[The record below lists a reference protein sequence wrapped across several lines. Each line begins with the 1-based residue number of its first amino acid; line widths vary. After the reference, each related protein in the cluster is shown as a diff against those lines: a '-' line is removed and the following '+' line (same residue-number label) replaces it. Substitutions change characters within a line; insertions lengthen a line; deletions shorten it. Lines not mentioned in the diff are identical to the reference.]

1 MLVHCVVPL
10 LLVPLLI
17 VLALVA
23 LVPIALVQRYRMG
36 TARQRA
42 RGWLATINVAGIA
55 LSAAI
60 LLASAALASVW
71 VPGALKYTAGGLAG
85 GGVARHGRTLAHAL
99 GARTWQA
106 SLHAESVA
114 RAGHYSA
121 RDRPNPVRLLACVA
135 HVGCDCR
142 RPRLVCDDRSGGLD
156 GRGRGCAWV
165 LPGVLDWCPQPDQA
179 AFGTADAMITAEQA
193 VRRAGRS
200 VNDLVFELIDH
211 VEVRNVEI
219 PYRAERRF
227 KRLVSVLPFAGA
239 EMATD
244 LPQRPQ
250 HPRPVETLP
259 FTMLTVVHDPLSI
272 SYSAP
277 RSLAGRKRRGICRF
291 RCALEA
297 GQNRNSLTRRDLM

>member
-1 MLVHCVVPL
+1 MRMPSASTGSGNEACRSSDTGRTGPKRRAPSPRRSCHSSSISSPRSYHGRHLPPEGGSHKHPAARSSRRAGGHPGTLALAPLRQVPAPAPLTLALWHPWHPGTLATLGDVVRCVVPL

-71 VPGALKYTAGGLAG
+71 VTRRVEIHRWRSRRRLR
-85 GGVARHGRTLAHAL
+85 ARHGRTLAHAV
-99 GARTWQA
+99 GARTGQA

-156 GRGRGCAWV
+156 GRGSGCAWV
-165 LPGVLDWCPQPDQA
+165 LPGVLDWCPQSDQA
-179 AFGTADAMITAEQA
+179 AFGAADAMITAEQA
-193 VRRAGRS
+193 VRRA
-200 VNDLVFELIDH
+200 
-211 VEVRNVEI
+211 
-219 PYRAERRF
+219 A
-227 KRLVSVLPFAGA
+227 A
-239 EMATD
+239 
-244 LPQRPQ
+244 Q
-250 HPRPVETLP
+250 
-259 FTMLTVVHDPLSI
+259 
-272 SYSAP
+272 
-277 RSLAGRKRRGICRF
+277 
-291 RCALEA
+291 
-297 GQNRNSLTRRDLM
+297 

>member
-1 MLVHCVVPL
+1 MPL

-17 VLALVA
+17 VLASSRWFRLRWCSGIGWGPRASVREAGSRRSMSSA
-23 LVPIALVQRYRMG
+23 LRF
-36 TARQRA
+36 
-42 RGWLATINVAGIA
+42 
-55 LSAAI
+55 SAAI

-85 GGVARHGRTLAHAL
+85 GCVLGMAGLWLTRWEHGPGRLHYTPNRWLVLGITLL
-99 GARTWQA
+99 VTGA
-106 SLHAESVA
+106 
-114 RAGHYSA
+114 
-121 RDRPNPVRLLACVA
+121 NPVRLLACVA

-156 GRGRGCAWV
+156 GRGRGCAWI
-165 LPGVLDWCPQPDQA
+165 LPGVLDWRPQPDQA
-179 AFGTADAMITAEQA
+179 AFGTADAMITAERP
-193 VRRAGRS
+193 VRRAAAQWMIS
-200 VNDLVFELIDH
+200 FFELIDH

-227 KRLVSVLPFAGA
+227 KRLVPVLPFAGA
-239 EMATD
+239 EMAAD

-272 SYSAP
+272 SH
-277 RSLAGRKRRGICRF
+277 
-291 RCALEA
+291 
-297 GQNRNSLTRRDLM
+297 